1 MYDGWGAGDF
11 SVGADLWHPEVDFVI
26 GPDFPDTGHY
36 HGLEGVLRY
45 TKLFL
50 EPWDRITIEAEEM
63 EVVEESIVAAV
74 LQAGTG
80 SVSGAA
86 TEFRYFQVWTF
97 ADGKVIHWQNYRD
110 RESAMEAA
118 AASS

>member
-1 MYDGWGAGDF
+1 M
-11 SVGADLWHPEVDFVI
+11 I

-36 HGLEGVLRY
+36 KGLEGVLRY
-45 TKLFL
+45 TRHFL

-63 EVVEESIVAAV
+63 EVVGDSVVAAV

-80 SVSGAA
+80 SGSGAA

-97 ADGKVIHWQNYRD
+97 ADGKVVRWQNYRD
-110 RESAMEAA
+110 RESALEAA
-118 AASS
+118 RGGGARLRL